1 MDNNS
6 APNAGPRLD
15 RLPNSKLQWQVFGI
29 VAIGLLVNWSNAIG
43 GLMLAQLKTMGWTN
57 NNISATFTAVNTAG
71 MFFGALL
78 GGIIGDKFG
87 RRKSYLLF
95 IGLHVITMI
104 IGALSPNMTF
114 LIIMRFFMGFA
125 LGALITVLFA
135 SFTEYMPSRSRGTWS
150 SRASFIGNWSYP
162 VASLIAMWI
171 GPLVDPNMNW
181 RLQLVVPAVLAT
193 LVFFLVLK
201 AFPESP
207 RWLESQGR
215 NKEANEIL
223 DKFEHKVEESTGK
236 KLEPVKVDKTDAKAE
251 EKKILPYSA
260 LFHGDLLKRVIL
272 GSCVL
277 IAMNVVQYTLINWL
291 PTIFL
296 TKGINT
302 SNSTLLNTMNMFGAP
317 IGIFIATFIMDRIPR
332 KVFGPV
338 LLVIIAILGYYYSLQ
353 NSLAM
358 ISIVGFFLIIFV
370 YMYVCYASAVYVP
383 EIWPTAA
390 KIRGSGLANAVG
402 RVSGII
408 IPYIVAYCLNN
419 VGVTGVFIVLGVVS
433 IITAIVILTIGIETR
448 GESVEEI
455 AESK

>member
-1 MDNNS
+1 MFNLNFTICH
-6 APNAGPRLD
+6 L
-15 RLPNSKLQWQVFGI
+15 
-29 VAIGLLVNWSNAIG
+29 
-43 GLMLAQLKTMGWTN
+43 
-57 NNISATFTAVNTAG
+57 NNIYFVNIRL
-71 MFFGALL
+71 FPHLNLFLN
-78 GGIIGDKFG
+78 
-87 RRKSYLLF
+87 RKNVSS
-95 IGLHVITMI
+95 LH
-104 IGALSPNMTF
+104 
-114 LIIMRFFMGFA
+114 
-125 LGALITVLFA
+125 
-135 SFTEYMPSRSRGTWS
+135 
-150 SRASFIGNWSYP
+150 
-162 VASLIAMWI
+162 SL
-171 GPLVDPNMNW
+171 
-181 RLQLVVPAVLAT
+181 
-193 LVFFLVLK
+193 
-201 AFPESP
+201 
-207 RWLESQGR
+207 
-215 NKEANEIL
+215 
-223 DKFEHKVEESTGK
+223 
-236 KLEPVKVDKTDAKAE
+236 
-251 EKKILPYSA
+251 
-260 LFHGDLLKRVIL
+260 
-272 GSCVL
+272 
-277 IAMNVVQYTLINWL
+277 
-291 PTIFL
+291 
-296 TKGINT
+296 GINT

-353 NSLAM
+353 NSLVM